1 MKREQVISWLTHLPV
16 EGLPKTDLLHLVKSF
31 VVTVLPK
38 RIKSAVYNSSNML
51 YSAPDAK
58 YQFLKFEHVQKASLC
73 LLSWEFGLHLGG
85 KRPGQTCRTV
95 RLVKRK
101 CRRVVVSGWIKIFHG
116 IFESTL
122 HVFLHFLSKP
132 DQCN

>member
-58 YQFLKFEHVQKASLC
+58 YRFLKFEHVQKASLC

-85 KRPGQTCRTV
+85 KTSWAN
-95 RLVKRK
+95 L
-101 CRRVVVSGWIKIFHG
+101 
-116 IFESTL
+116 
-122 HVFLHFLSKP
+122 
-132 DQCN
+132 